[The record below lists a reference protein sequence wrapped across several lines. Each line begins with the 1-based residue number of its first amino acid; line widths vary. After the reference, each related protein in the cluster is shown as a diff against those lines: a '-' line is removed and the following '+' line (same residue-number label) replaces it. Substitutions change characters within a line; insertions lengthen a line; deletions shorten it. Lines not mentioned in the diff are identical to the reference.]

1 MFLIFLIW
9 NYIDCAKPSSSFL
22 KEDNWG
28 SPVFPVDQYV
38 GKPLH
43 ELTKDCDWGWQKFSE
58 KMDGATM
65 NLYNSSEDWMKYHGY
80 DLVPENNMSYHRF
93 EWWNLDRA
101 TYGSNIKGGRCNV
114 TASDGTYW
122 TFERIGPIRSVGN
135 YDWWQFAWN
144 DPFKTNEI
152 LRNNPE
158 GFFIL
163 NYFSGA
169 VFENGRTLGYPP
181 IHIHHVHAT
190 PSLINYYRINRFKC
204 FTGIDEHCS
213 LTVNTLFEQHG
224 DYQCREKDGGVGC
237 LLENFPKGY
246 AR

>member
-1 MFLIFLIW
+1 
-9 NYIDCAKPSSSFL
+9 L

-38 GKPLH
+38 GKSLQ
-43 ELTKDCDWGWQKFSE
+43 ELTQDCDWGWKKFSE
-58 KMDGATM
+58 KMDGATL
-65 NLYNSSEDWMKYHGY
+65 NLYNSSEDWMKYKGY

-93 EWWNLDRA
+93 EWWNLNRT
-101 TYGSNIKGGRCNV
+101 TYGSNIKGGRCNI

-122 TFERIGPIRSVGN
+122 TFERIGPIRSTGN
-135 YDWWQFAWN
+135 YDWWQFAWD
-144 DPFKTNEI
+144 DPFQTKQI
-152 LRNNPE
+152 LRNNPD
-158 GFFIL
+158 GFYIL

-169 VFENGRTLGYPP
+169 VRPNGHTLGYPP

-190 PSLINYYRINRFKC
+190 PTPINYYRINRFKC

-246 AR
+246 ARYERFFSD